1 MKKDQ
6 DYSRR
11 KFLAGSALGAAGAM
25 GAGAF
30 LDPGA
35 MAAQVAGVKRTD
47 LLDLT
52 IKEIKV
58 YQTDL
63 KGLRKLNT
71 TETGEIISV
80 VTNNGIEGNYSIGD
94 RNRTVGWLNWAK
106 ATLLGKNVI
115 DLLPTIAST
124 SGLKSGPPRRS
135 TRGGGGGGGGF
146 GAQDGGPGTYTA
158 FGGPAIQ
165 GSGLAP
171 RGGGSWPNWYTA
183 AADVVLWDILGK
195 YVNRPIYQ
203 ILNGGTKGKDKMLA
217 YASSTHLPTIEE
229 FVPDALAAQK
239 AGYKSY
245 KIHPGPGQHKS
256 GPLIPAYH
264 GHMEII
270 RELRRACGPEFI
282 LSHDPVQGYTRQEA
296 LVVGRL
302 LDELEYVFF
311 EDPIRTT
318 DKEGLIW
325 LADKID
331 TPLHVGEF
339 IYSVADFAE
348 YIRDG
353 ALHGLRFIADNVG
366 GISGS
371 MRLGLLADAHGIECV
386 PHNWGNGFD
395 VALHFHIELALP
407 NVYWFEM
414 PWPHELVDRPYFG
427 HKFRCDADGYVPA
440 PTAPG
445 LGYPLDMDALDKMT
459 TRIDR

>member
-1 MKKDQ
+1 MSKSNDL
-6 DYSRR
+6 SRR
-11 KFLAGSALGAAGAM
+11 KFMSAATLGAAGAL
-25 GAGAF
+25 GGTAL
-30 LDPGA
+30 LDAGA

-52 IKEIKV
+52 IKEVKV
-58 YQTDL
+58 YQVDL

-80 VTNNGIEGNYSIGD
+80 VTNNGIEGNYTIGD
-94 RNRTVGWLNWAK
+94 RNRTEGWLKWAK
-106 ATLLGKNVI
+106 SVMLGKNVI
-115 DLLPTIAST
+115 DLLPTMGST
-124 SGLKSGPPRRS
+124 SGMKSPPPRQGRRPANNAFS
-135 TRGGGGGGGGF
+135 
-146 GAQDGGPGTYTA
+146 ADAGGPGTYTA
-158 FGGPAIQ
+158 FGGPAIT

-203 ILNGGTKGKDKMLA
+203 ILNGGVKGKDKMLA
-217 YASSTHLPTIEE
+217 YASSNHLATIEDY
-229 FVPDALAAQK
+229 VPDVLAAKK

-245 KIHPGPGQHKS
+245 KIHPGRGQHAS
-256 GPLIPAYH
+256 GPEIPAYH
-264 GHMEII
+264 GHMEMI
-270 RELRRACGPEFI
+270 REIRKAVGPEFI
-282 LSHDPVQGYTRQEA
+282 LSHDPVQAYTRQEA
-296 LVVGRL
+296 LIVGRL

-325 LADKID
+325 LAGKLDI
-331 TPLHVGEF
+331 PLHIGEF

-353 ALHGLRFIADNVG
+353 ALHGLRLIADNVG
-366 GISGS
+366 GISGA
-371 MRLGLLADAHGIECV
+371 MRLGLLADAHGLECV
-386 PHNWGNGFD
+386 PHNWGNGYD
-395 VALHFHIELALP
+395 LALHFHVELALP

-414 PWPHELVDRPYFG
+414 PWPHELVDRPYFA

-440 PTAPG
+440 PTESG
-445 LGYPLDMDALDKMT
+445 LGYSLDRDALDKMM